1 MSTTQVETVIVPTA
15 AETATIHTVGD
26 SVVLTVEDL
35 AAFLPSLKGSVSSN
49 VTAILSRYGYT
60 QEAPKPVKAKKE
72 KSANAKA
79 ATVAPIP
86 ECPSTEGV
94 PTAADYRLKPEAINY
109 SLCLGRMQQGAEDK
123 RWSPF
128 IYREYQCSKSPA
140 EDNTLCKMCSDR
152 HEKFVASGK
161 RGQWAGHINQAP
173 PDWWHMLGT
182 KWAEEKQP
190 KFNGATVLSAPTAA
204 PVTAAPVT
212 VEVAAET
219 VVQEQAMTTTTAAP
233 AAKVTKA
240 AEKEAAKAA
249 AKAAK
254 EAEKEAAK
262 AAKEAE
268 KEAAKA
274 AKEAEKVAKKAAAPK
289 KTVAKKAETVTTTP
303 ATAEEVVPAKA
314 DVTAEVA
321 KSTGD
326 IQLINGEM
334 YMVNNGNV
342 YEYDE
347 LTQKPGDFVGRLQ
360 ADGSIDGDAEE
371 VTADESDS
379 E

>member
-1 MSTTQVETVIVPTA
+1 MSATVETVNVPSA
-15 AETATIHTVGD
+15 AEIAPVPTVGD
-26 SVVLTVEDL
+26 SVELTVADL
-35 AAFLPSLKGSVSSN
+35 AAFLPTLKGSVSSN
-49 VTAILSRYGYT
+49 VNAILSRYGYT
-60 QEAPKPVKAKKE
+60 PEKPTAPVKAPKKE
-72 KSANAKA
+72 KAAKA
-79 ATVAPIP
+79 VVPVP
-86 ECPSTEGV
+86 ECPATEGV
-94 PTAADYRLKPEAINY
+94 PTAADYRLAPEAINY

-128 IYREYQCSKSPA
+128 VYREYQCSKSPA
-140 EDNTLCKMCSDR
+140 EGNTLCKMCSDR

-161 RGQWAGHINQAP
+161 RGQWCGFINQAP

-190 KFNGATVLSAPTAA
+190 KFNGATVVPA
-204 PVTAAPVT
+204 VTTVPA

-219 VVQEQAMTTTTAAP
+219 AVQEQAMTTTTAPAP
-233 AAKVTKA
+233 T
-240 AEKEAAKAA
+240 KEAAKAAKETEKAAAKAAKEAEKAA

-268 KEAAKA
+268 KA
-274 AKEAEKVAKKAAAPK
+274 AKKAAAPK
-289 KTVAKKAETVTTTP
+289 KAAAKKTETVTTAP
-303 ATAEEVVPAKA
+303 AAEVVPAKA
-314 DVTAEVA
+314 DVTAEVT
-321 KSTGD
+321 KSNGD

>member
-204 PVTAAPVT
+204 PVT

-219 VVQEQAMTTTTAAP
+219 VVQEQAMTTTAAP
-233 AAKVTKA
+233 AKVTKA
-240 AEKEAAKAA
+240 AEKEAAKAAKEAEKAA

-262 AAKEAE
+262 TAKEAE
-268 KEAAKA
+268 KA
-274 AKEAEKVAKKAAAPK
+274 AKKAAAPK
-289 KTVAKKAETVTTTP
+289 KTAAKKAETVTTTP
-303 ATAEEVVPAKA
+303 ATTEEVVPAKA

-360 ADGSIDGDAEE
+360 ADGTIDGDAEE
-371 VTADESDS
+371 VSADESDS

>member
-1 MSTTQVETVIVPTA
+1 MSTTQVEVIVPTA
-15 AETATIHTVGD
+15 AETAPVPTVGD
-26 SVVLTVEDL
+26 SVELTVADL
-35 AAFLPSLKGSVSSN
+35 AAFLPTLKGSVSSN

-60 QEAPKPVKAKKE
+60 QEVPTPAKGKKE

-128 IYREYQCSKSPA
+128 VYREYQCSKSPA
-140 EDNTLCKMCSDR
+140 EGNTLCKMCSDR

-161 RGQWAGHINQAP
+161 RGQWAGFINQAP

-190 KFNGATVLSAPTAA
+190 KFNGATVLSAPPTPAA
-204 PVTAAPVT
+204 T
-212 VEVAAET
+212 VEVTTET
-219 VVQEQAMTTTTAAP
+219 VPQQVVMPTVAAP
-233 AAKVTKA
+233 SKEAVKAAKE
-240 AEKEAAKAA
+240 AEKAA

-254 EAEKEAAK
+254 EAEKAAK
-262 AAKEAE
+262 AAEKEAE
-268 KEAAKA
+268 KAKKA
-274 AKEAEKVAKKAAAPK
+274 AEKEAKKAAAPK
-289 KTVAKKAETVTTTP
+289 KTAAKKAETVATTP
-303 ATAEEVVPAKA
+303 ATTEEVVPAKA

-321 KSTGD
+321 KSAGD

>member
-1 MSTTQVETVIVPTA
+1 MSATIETVIVPTA
-15 AETATIHTVGD
+15 AETATLPTVGD

-35 AAFLPSLKGSVSSN
+35 AAFLPTLKGSVSSN
-49 VTAILSRYGYT
+49 VSAILSRYGYT
-60 QEAPKPVKAKKE
+60 QEKPTAPVKAPKKD
-72 KSANAKA
+72 KAAKA
-79 ATVAPIP
+79 AMVVP
-86 ECPSTEGV
+86 ECPATEGV
-94 PTAADYRLKPEAINY
+94 PTAADYRLAPEAINY

-128 IYREYQCSKSPA
+128 VYREYQCSKSPA
-140 EDNTLCKMCSDR
+140 EGNTLCKMCSDR
-152 HEKFVASGK
+152 HEKFVATGK

-190 KFNGATVLSAPTAA
+190 KFNGVVAPTTVPA
-204 PVTAAPVT
+204 VTAET

-219 VVQEQAMTTTTAAP
+219 VVQEQMTTAAP
-233 AAKVTKA
+233 TKESAKAAKE
-240 AEKEAAKAA
+240 AEKAA

-254 EAEKEAAK
+254 EAEKAAAK

-268 KEAAKA
+268 KA
-274 AKEAEKVAKKAAAPK
+274 AEKAKKDAEKEAKKAVTPK
-289 KTVAKKAETVTTTP
+289 KAATKKTETVATAP
-303 ATAEEVVPAKA
+303 ATEVVPAKA

-321 KSTGD
+321 KTEGD
-326 IQLINGEM
+326 VQLINGEM
-334 YMVNNGNV
+334 YLVNNGNV

-347 LTQKPGDFVGRLQ
+347 LTQKPGDFIGRLR
-360 ADGSIDGDAEE
+360 ADRTIDGDADE
-371 VTADESDS
+371 VVADESDS

>member
-49 VTAILSRYGYT
+49 VNAILSRYGYT
-60 QEAPKPVKAKKE
+60 PEKPTAPVKAPKKE
-72 KSANAKA
+72 KAAKA
-79 ATVAPIP
+79 AVTVP
-86 ECPSTEGV
+86 ECPATEGV
-94 PTAADYRLKPEAINY
+94 PTAADYRLAPEAINY

-128 IYREYQCSKSPA
+128 VYREYQCSKSPA
-140 EDNTLCKMCSDR
+140 EGITLCKMCSDR
-152 HEKFVASGK
+152 HEKFVATGK
-161 RGQWAGHINQAP
+161 RGQWCGFINQAP

-182 KWAEEKQP
+182 KWAEDKQP
-190 KFNGATVLSAPTAA
+190 KFNGATV
-204 PVTAAPVT
+204 VTAVPAAT

-219 VVQEQAMTTTTAAP
+219 AVQEQAMTTTAAP
-233 AAKVTKA
+233 APTKEAAKVTKA
-240 AEKEAAKAA
+240 AEKEAAKAAKEAEKAA

-262 AAKEAE
+262 AVKEAE
-268 KEAAKA
+268 KA
-274 AKEAEKVAKKAAAPK
+274 AKKAAAPK
-289 KTVAKKAETVTTTP
+289 KAAAKKTETVA
-303 ATAEEVVPAKA
+303 TAPTEVVPAKA

-321 KSTGD
+321 KTDGD
-326 IQLINGEM
+326 VQLINGEM
-334 YMVNNGNV
+334 YLVNNGNV

-347 LTQKPGDFVGRLQ
+347 LTQKPGDFVGRLR
-360 ADGSIDGDAEE
+360 ADRTIDGDAEE
-371 VTADESDS
+371 VSADESDS